1 MWTTG
6 VQGFDTLPHVHP
18 FPLSKWL
25 HMFIRCLHRRSAD
38 GTLVLHHGSKAARP
52 SQGIAWEMPTSS
64 HLQPDKVAM
73 KSQWIPWKSQWI
85 PWKSHEYPIQVAR
98 NSWVLHVLGWRSG
111 STSLRTTARQAKALW
126 FYTSYMNIF
135 SGYPPV
141 SSNIASRKMPE
152 LQVNSWEN
160 HL

>member
-73 KSQWIPWKSQWI
+73 KSQWIPWKSHEN
-85 PWKSHEYPIQVAR
+85 PSESHENP
-98 NSWVLHVLGWRSG
+98 
-111 STSLRTTARQAKALW
+111 
-126 FYTSYMNIF
+126 MNIP
-135 SGYPPV
+135 S
-141 SSNIASRKMPE
+141 KLPE
-152 LQVNSWEN
+152 TAESYTCWDEDQDPLPLERRLDKPKLFDSTRLTWIFFRDTLRCHQT
-160 HL
+160 